1 MFRTR
6 NMDGSVNLPFTL
18 TGDPAALP
26 FRILSEEIRP
36 WPAAA

>member
-18 TGDPAALP
+18 TGDAAALP

>member
-6 NMDGSVNLPFTL
+6 NMDGSINPPFTL
-18 TGDPAALP
+18 IGDPAALS

-36 WPAAA
+36 WPAAV

>member
-6 NMDGSVNLPFTL
+6 NMDGSVNLTFTL
-18 TGDPAALP
+18 TGDAAALP

-36 WPAAA
+36 WLAAA